1 MTDAARKLLETFD
14 SLPPATRKEVLREL
28 MRRAAFGEHGFP
40 ADAELSEAADDI
52 FLELD
57 HRENHA

>member
-14 SLPPATRKEVLREL
+14 SLPQPARKEVLSEL
-28 MRRAAFGEHGFP
+28 LRRAALGEHGFP
-40 ADAELSEAADDI
+40 DDADLIDAADEL

-57 HRENHA
+57 HRENRV